1 VGQNATQQNVHL
13 IPAEI
18 AATLAPDLLGKS
30 CLRCSAD
37 VVVGVA
43 VFSGI
48 LCDFEL
54 FPIKWRYSI
63 SPTAANANRWA
74 HKYEKGVEILTS
86 FGKIPKFYKV
96 KVMPLAEIVI
106 LVFLLLELSNVLALY
121 FAPGSKYAN
130 AVGVFTAWEK
140 SKQYPEIHDF
150 IKYLVYWVA
159 GAKLIFLMLLGMV
172 IIFAD
177 LDRQRMSLLALA
189 IATASFYWR
198 LFPLIRKM
206 DKAGQITPKNY
217 STLLG
222 FMILVFIAVF
232 VTAIIL

>member
-1 VGQNATQQNVHL
+1 MA
-13 IPAEI
+13 
-18 AATLAPDLLGKS
+18 
-30 CLRCSAD
+30 
-37 VVVGVA
+37 
-43 VFSGI
+43 
-48 LCDFEL
+48 
-54 FPIKWRYSI
+54 
-63 SPTAANANRWA
+63 
-74 HKYEKGVEILTS
+74 
-86 FGKIPKFYKV
+86 
-96 KVMPLAEIVI
+96 LAEIVI
-106 LVFLLLELSNVLALY
+106 LVFLLLESSNVLALY

-198 LFPLIRKM
+198 LFPLVRKM
-206 DKAGQITPKNY
+206 DRAGQITPRNY
-217 STLLG
+217 SILLG
-222 FMILVFIAVF
+222 FMILALIAVF
-232 VTAIIL
+232 VIAVIL